1 MRYLLSFCILFFVIS
16 CKKNNSGTGDNTTIG
31 FNPTT
36 PTFRIGS
43 TWTYHY
49 RSFEPNGHV
58 SGEDDVTLTIVK
70 DTTINSSRYFVTSN
84 NYYFTNKT
92 DGYYEYDRNT
102 HEEHLIYKLN
112 STDPYQGFYL
122 TMPPSTCITAFNA
135 TIANLDTTYTSYGKT
150 YDKLVSYILNN
161 FSTNCQ
167 FLPTY
172 SKEMYSPKFG
182 VKIMSVF
189 LSGTPAAES
198 QLVEL
203 ESFTY

>member
-1 MRYLLSFCILFFVIS
+1 MRCLLSFCTLFFVIS
-16 CKKNNSGTGDNTTIG
+16 CKKHDAGTGDNNVTV

-36 PTFRIGS
+36 PTFRMGS
-43 TWTYHY
+43 TWTYRY

-58 SGEDDVTLTIVK
+58 SGEDDVILTIVK
-70 DTTINSSRYFVTSN
+70 DTTINSAKYFVTSN

-92 DGYYEYDRNT
+92 DGYYEYDRST

-112 STDPYQGFYL
+112 SSDPYQGFYL
-122 TMPPSTCITAFNA
+122 TTPPSTCITAFNA
-135 TIANLDTTYTSYGKT
+135 TIANLDTTYTSYGRN
-150 YDKLVSYILNN
+150 YDKLVSYIFDN

-167 FLPTY
+167 FLQTY

-182 VKIMSVF
+182 LKIMSVF
-189 LSGTPAAES
+189 LTGTPPTES